1 MSKKLI
7 TNYKFVPGYLPPST
21 NLYSQTYN
29 LLYENRKFIIEEVTA
44 YINYNTVNNIA
55 PFAYYNYNADKCRR
69 DMSYVLDAYL
79 SDLRHG
85 GNRQT
90 VFVGSKYYLN
100 GVLQISASA
109 PEVAAHTFLK
119 TLVDNFVLQNVR
131 YSSIQSIAVQ
141 TIDQTYTPESAGV
154 TALNALIQ
162 IIINVLAPNGNLTL
176 PAVTNNRGYIKFIGY
191 YQLKDILLIT
201 NTTRNVVL
209 YSFADASN
217 QAEATYNA
225 AANTDPD
232 FPGAVFGNDT
242 ITTVTFD
249 IDTSQMLVTDT
260 IQIFVEGKEQA
271 VRLNPIGTDAMERM
285 KVGLP
290 QSMIDADFEYGLQP
304 TKWQAISLM
313 RNYPAQYEIPG
324 TDQSV
329 ISVYS
334 DASAGTGYIGASQ
347 ITVTT
352 VASHG
357 FSVGTIFTIKALAS
371 SVLGFSR
378 AEGTFVVASIPAQ
391 NVFTFYAKS
400 KVGTVN
406 PTLLS
411 SAYTQLRT
419 ANFYTG
425 ASVGQPTFNVYS
437 NGSTGTITT
446 SLVTASGSNYLGFT
460 GAIPPLSAPLTG
472 TGINTGTQITGVI
485 GTGGT
490 AAATTLTTTSTI
502 GDTFYIVNSTVG
514 IIPGL
519 VVDRGDGQ
527 AVQVTS
533 INGNTVTLSGALTSS
548 TLGTSQTY
556 NNVAQYSTSGI
567 GTGATFNISRTTGSY
582 TVSAG
587 SNAGVGYAA
596 GDTIIIL
603 GTTLSGATTLN
614 DATITVSAAS
624 PINAVDT
631 FDVTTLS
638 PGDSY
643 PAIQTTN
650 LATTCSG
657 PGTGLTVNVQIN
669 PTAGTITAVTVSNAG
684 SGYTSGST
692 VTILGTS
699 GTQATINIA
708 SIQAGGVI
716 LGQTI
721 SGTPLTTNAVN
732 FISALTLSDVTTGP
746 IASGSTGIS
755 YTSISTI
762 EVTFLTAHGFVPGDT
777 ITVTISSAGTNS
789 QYAAGAY
796 FVESTPLPTTIRYTA
811 RAPGNI
817 QNTLT
822 GNIYA
827 RPDCF
832 YIHRPL
838 DGGVQL
844 GTGGSAHG
852 AQAIRMSKKYLRYQS
867 GKGIMYNTG
876 ALFAPSYD
884 IQNITSNG
892 TAIGSTITMTNDDT
906 DHGCQVG
913 AVITISGV
921 ATSGYNGTYTVS
933 AIINERVLQFQATQ
947 LLGSATPSLGDP
959 CQMAILNWHGAT
971 IRSGTFDDQ
980 NGMFWQYDGIR
991 MALVKRASV
1000 FHLAGT
1006 INATPDSN
1014 SITGTNTRF
1023 TTQLQ
1028 VGDRCVIRGMSH
1040 VITSITSDTQMT
1052 VAPDYRG
1059 TVAITNSKITKT
1071 IDLVVPQE
1079 QWNVDTL
1086 NGQGP
1091 SGYTLDVTKMQM
1103 IGMQWTW
1110 YGAGFIDFM
1119 LRGSDGN
1126 YTFAHRFRNSNNN
1139 SEAYMRTGNMPVRYE
1154 VINEGAR
1161 SKTTAAIDAVTTTI
1175 PLTSAFYFPS
1185 KGGTVM
1191 IDNELIRYTS
1201 VQGNNLLGCVR
1212 GTTLAQFVS
1221 GSNRTF
1227 SAGAAATHVL
1237 GSGAVLVSNTI
1248 TPNISHWGSAFLLD
1262 GQFTTD
1268 RGYIYSYAATGV
1280 QCGLTNNTAFLM
1292 RLSPSVSNAQ
1302 TGDLGE
1308 RELLNRAQLLL
1319 SGISITSDAVSGG
1332 GAIVVTGVMNPVNYP
1347 TDPTKITWTGIT
1359 SSAAGGQPSFVQI
1372 ANGGSVSWAGGVSQ
1386 TNATVYGA
1394 YTSSLPATSFSPSGA
1409 SINAIGLAA
1418 VNQTLTAA
1426 SFGYNT
1432 ANGSALGFNVNT
1444 PFTGVNQT
1452 LTAQGFT
1459 TIDPYGGTTYLSA
1472 TSTART
1478 DFLVTNTQY
1487 DAIQAG
1493 ATPIKLGDT
1502 LTSANLAA
1510 GTYITGVTRAYNA
1523 GVYTRIIMNQVA
1535 SVTSPAGAINPV
1547 SITTST
1553 GSRYNSAVS
1562 IYRTDILLTNAQFS
1576 GFTLTPIVGNTITGT
1591 NIPINTTI
1599 ASITPSYLGTTYTQ
1613 IVLSATPTGTSTPG
1627 NGQNVSVQI
1636 QTAYNTTYFSAL
1648 SASRND
1654 FLVAQSA
1661 ITALTTPIAVGDTLF
1676 ATTYITGGQ
1685 TVSNITQNYITI
1697 GGVAYAR
1704 IVMNGVASATSSS
1717 ATTNGQYNITVTLGS
1732 SVANNYNVAVS
1743 TSRNDFLITQTQYSG
1758 ITLAV
1763 TDVLSAATYIT
1774 GSQTVSSI
1782 TQNYTTIAGTS
1793 YARIVMSSVGNAS
1806 STGGSNVGISTTS
1819 AATAIYGSAL
1829 STTRADFLV
1838 PDAVWSIAGM
1848 SAGDTLSVATYI
1860 TGGQS
1865 ILSTTSSYLTI
1876 GGTAY
1881 TRVIMSANAN
1891 ATSTTG
1897 GGNNVT
1903 VVVTA
1908 AGTGAT
1914 YVNKNYLF
1922 FDSTTWLA
1930 SGATNGTYLAVTY
1943 TQFPSGAAVNGIS
1956 TRQFYPTASTISSA
1970 SGNGTQVTYTLSGTN
1985 TYPAGMQVTVTG
1997 ITGGTGMNGT
2007 FTVVSSTAGTLVVTS
2022 AGSGTPSSYSGASVA
2037 GAVVY
2042 RITFTQSANTTI
2054 SAGATPTF
2062 QFGAAYALP
2071 GETVFSFVS
2080 NPGNTDTLD
2089 LSALKELTSSAIG
2102 GRGTFPNG
2110 PDVLA
2115 INIYKVS
2122 GSNTNA
2128 NVILRWAEAQ
2138 A

>member
-1 MSKKLI
+1 MSKQLI
-7 TNYKFVPGYLPPST
+7 KNYKFVPGYTPPST
-21 NLYSQTYN
+21 NLYQQTYN

-69 DMSYVLDAYL
+69 DMSYVIDAYL

-100 GVLQISASA
+100 GVLQVSASA

-119 TLVDNFVLQNVR
+119 TLVNNFVLQNVR
-131 YSSIQSIAVQ
+131 YSSLQSVSLQ
-141 TIDQTYTPESAGV
+141 VIDQTWTPESAGV

-176 PAVTNNRGYIKFIGY
+176 PAVTNNRGYVKFIGY

-201 NTTRNVVL
+201 NTTQNVVL
-209 YSFADASN
+209 YSFADATN
-217 QAEATYNA
+217 RAEATYA
-225 AANTDPD
+225 AANTSDPD

-242 ITTVTFD
+242 ITTITFD

-260 IQIFVEGKEQA
+260 IQIFVEGKSQE
-271 VRLNPIGTDAMERM
+271 VRLNPIATDAMERM
-285 KVGLP
+285 KVGIP

-329 ISVYS
+329 TSVVT

-357 FSVGTIFTIKALAS
+357 FTVGTVFTIKALAS

-378 AEGTFVVASIPAQ
+378 AEGTFVVASVPSQ
-391 NVFTFYAKS
+391 NVFTYFAKS
-400 KVGTVN
+400 KVGTAN

-425 ASVGQPTFNVYS
+425 ASVGQPSFNVYS
-437 NGSTGTITT
+437 NGQSGTITT
-446 SLVTASGSNYLGFT
+446 SLATAAGSNFLGFT
-460 GAIPPLSAPLTG
+460 GAIPPVSAPLTG
-472 TGINTGTQITGVI
+472 TGVNTGTQITGVI
-485 GTGGT
+485 GTGGV
-490 AAATTLTTTSTI
+490 AAATTLTTTSQI
-502 GDTFYIVNSTVG
+502 GDTSYTVDQTVG
-514 IIPGL
+514 ILPGL
-519 VVDRGDGQ
+519 VTDRGDGT
-527 AVQVTS
+527 AVQVTA
-533 INGNTVTLSGALTSS
+533 INGNVVSLSGALTSS
-548 TLGTSQTY
+548 TIGTSQTY
-556 NNVAQYSTSGI
+556 TNLAQASTTGS
-567 GTGATFNISRTTGSY
+567 GTGATFNMSRSNGAYTAEAGS
-582 TVSAG
+582 SAG
-587 SNAGVGYAA
+587 INYAA
-596 GDTIIIL
+596 GDTIKIL
-603 GTTLSGATTLN
+603 GTSLSGTTPLN
-614 DATITVSAAS
+614 DATITVTSAS

-631 FDVTTLS
+631 FDNNTLS
-638 PGDSY
+638 PGDTY
-643 PAIQTTN
+643 PAVTTTN

-657 PGTGLTVNVQIN
+657 SGTGLTVNVTID
-669 PTAGTITAVTVSNAG
+669 PTAGTITSVTVNNAG
-684 SGYTSGST
+684 SGYTVGST
-692 VTILGTS
+692 ITILGTT
-699 GTQATINIA
+699 GTQATINILTV
-708 SIQAGGVI
+708 QAGGVV
-716 LGQTI
+716 LGVTVT
-721 SGTPLTTNAVN
+721 GTPLTTNSVN
-732 FISALTLSDVTTGP
+732 FISALTLSDVTNAP
-746 IASGSTGIS
+746 ISTGSTAIT

-762 EVTFLTAHGFVPGDT
+762 EVTFLSAHGFIPGST
-777 ITVTISSAGTNS
+777 ITVTISSAGTNA
-789 QYAAGAY
+789 QYAAGPF
-796 FVESTPLPTTIRYTA
+796 FVESTPLPTTLRYTA
-811 RAPGNI
+811 RAPGSI

-822 GNIYA
+822 GSVYA

-884 IQNITSNG
+884 IQSLSANG

-921 ATSGYNGTYTVS
+921 STSGYNGTYSVS

-947 LLGSATPSLGDP
+947 VLGSTTPLLSDP
-959 CQMAILNWHGAT
+959 CQMAIFQWHGAS

-991 MALVKRASV
+991 MSLVKRASI

-1006 INATPDSN
+1006 ISATPDSN
-1014 SITGTNTRF
+1014 LITGVNTRF
-1023 TTQLQ
+1023 TSQLQ

-1040 VITSITSDTQMT
+1040 VVTSITSSTVMT
-1052 VAPDYRG
+1052 VSPDYRG

-1079 QWNVDTL
+1079 QWNQDTL
-1086 NGQGP
+1086 NSQGP

-1119 LRGSDGN
+1119 LRGNDGN
-1126 YTFAHRFRNSNNN
+1126 YVFAHRFRNSNVN

-1161 SKTTAAIDAVTTTI
+1161 STTTAAIGSTDTVI
-1175 PLTSAFYFPS
+1175 PVTSAYYFPS
-1185 KGGTVM
+1185 KGGTVQVE
-1191 IDNELIRYTS
+1191 NELIRYTS

-1212 GTTLAQFVS
+1212 GTTLTQFVA
-1221 GSNRTF
+1221 GSTRTF
-1227 SAGAAATHVL
+1227 AGGVAASHAA
-1237 GSGAVLVSNTI
+1237 GSGVVLVSVTI
-1248 TPNISHWGSAFLLD
+1248 TPAISHWGSAFLLD

-1319 SGISITSDAVSGG
+1319 SGISITSDAVTGG
-1332 GAIVVTGVMNPVNYP
+1332 GAIVVTGVMNPINYP

-1386 TNATVYGA
+1386 TTATVNGA
-1394 YTSSLPATSFSPSGA
+1394 YVSSLPATSFSPSGA
-1409 SINAIGLAA
+1409 SLSAIGFAA

-1432 ANGSALGFNVNT
+1432 ANGSALGFNTGT

-1452 LTAQGFT
+1452 LVAQGFT

-1472 TSTART
+1472 TSQTRT
-1478 DFLVTNTQY
+1478 DFLITNAAY

-1502 LTSANLAA
+1502 LTSANLGA
-1510 GTYITGVTRAYNA
+1510 GSIITAITRAYNA
-1523 GVYTRIIMNQVA
+1523 GAYTRVIMNQVA
-1535 SVTSPAGAINPV
+1535 TVTSPAGSANSV
-1547 SITTST
+1547 NITTST
-1553 GSRYNSAVS
+1553 ASRYNSAISV
-1562 IYRTDILLTNAQFS
+1562 YRNDILLTNAQFNS
-1576 GFTLTPIVGNTITGT
+1576 FTLTPVVGNTITGT
-1591 NIPINTTI
+1591 NIPVSTTI

-1613 IVLSATPTGTSTPG
+1613 IVLSATPQGTSTPG
-1627 NGQNVSVQI
+1627 NGQNVTVQI
-1636 QTAYNTTYFSAL
+1636 QTAYNTSYFAAIS
-1648 SASRND
+1648 SSRND

-1685 TVSNITQNYITI
+1685 TVSSVTQNYITI

-1704 IVMNGVASATSSS
+1704 IVMNGVGTSTSSS

-1732 SVANNYNVAVS
+1732 SVANNYNQAIS
-1743 TSRNDFLITQTQYSG
+1743 NSRNDFLITQTQYSG
-1758 ITLAV
+1758 VSIAI
-1763 TDVLSAATYIT
+1763 TDVLAAATYIT
-1774 GSQTVSSI
+1774 GSQTISSI
-1782 TQNYTTIAGTS
+1782 TQNYTTISGTS
-1793 YARIVMSSVGNAS
+1793 YARIVMSSAGNAS
-1806 STGGSNVGISTTS
+1806 STGGSNVTIATTS
-1819 AATAIYGSAL
+1819 AATAIYASAL

-1838 PDAVWSIAGM
+1838 PDTVWAAAGM
-1848 SAGDTLSVATYI
+1848 AAGDTLSVATYV

-1865 ILSTTSSYLTI
+1865 ILSTQSSYLTI
-1876 GGTAY
+1876 NGTTY
-1881 TRVIMSANAN
+1881 TRVVMSGNAN

-1897 GGNNVT
+1897 SGNNVA

-1908 AGTGAT
+1908 AGTGST

-1922 FDSTTWLA
+1922 FDQASWLA

-1943 TQFPSGAAVNGIS
+1943 TQFPSGSAVNGVT
-1956 TRQFYPTASTISSA
+1956 TRQFYPTASTITSA
-1970 SGNGTQVTYTLSGTN
+1970 SGSGTQVTYTLSGTN
-1985 TYPAGMQVTVTG
+1985 TYPAGMQVTVQG

-2007 FTVVSSTAGTLVVTS
+2007 FTVVSSIAGTLVVTS
-2022 AGSGTPSSYSGASVA
+2022 TGSGTPSSYSGATVA
-2037 GAVVY
+2037 GAIVY

-2054 SAGATPTF
+2054 ASGATPTF